1 MSMDEETEEHEQQV
15 LEEGEE
21 EVLSTLGEQME
32 RSYQQLDLD
41 ALRAAGELLRR
52 ETNSLK
58 SASNIVEAQRR
69 SEFLQRLSAIVM
81 EACCKLEAKMHV
93 SLS

>member
-1 MSMDEETEEHEQQV
+1 MSMDDGTEEQQQV

-21 EVLSTLGEQME
+21 EVLSTLGEKME
-32 RSYQQLDLD
+32 RTCQQLDLD
-41 ALRAAGELLRR
+41 ALHAAGDLLRR

-58 SASNIVEAQRR
+58 STSNIVEAQHR
-69 SEFLQRLSAIVM
+69 SEFLQRLSAIVV

-93 SLS
+93 S